1 MEFRKPYP
9 SPTTKGITFE
19 LPSRTVQSDREGTD
33 LKILLEKYVETGE
46 IPAVQ
51 LPVGEPLD
59 GDFTGLPDFQEMQN
73 MLIDIQEQFDALPSK
88 VREKF
93 ANNPMAMV
101 QFLQDEKNVEEAVKL
116 GLIER
121 REPDV
126 KKPIEVVVVNS
137 GDSGSSD
144 GGDNA

>member
-46 IPAVQ
+46 IPTVQ
-51 LPVGEPLD
+51 LPGGEPLD

-93 ANNPMAMV
+93 ANDPIAMV
-101 QFLQDEKNVEEAVKL
+101 QFLQDENNIEEAVKL
-116 GLIER
+116 GLMER

-126 KKPIEVVVVNS
+126 KKPVEVVVVNRD
-137 GDSGSSD
+137 DSGASH

>member
-33 LKILLEKYVETGE
+33 LKILLEKYVDTGE
-46 IPAVQ
+46 IPTVQ

-73 MLIDIQEQFDALPSK
+73 MLIDIQEQFDSLPSK

-93 ANNPMAMV
+93 ANDPMAMV
-101 QFLQDEKNVEEAVKL
+101 QFLQDENNIEEAVNL
-116 GLIER
+116 GLMER

-126 KKPIEVVVVNS
+126 KKPVEVVVVNRD
-137 GDSGSSD
+137 DSGSSD

>member
-46 IPAVQ
+46 IPTVQ

-93 ANNPMAMV
+93 ANDPMAMV
-101 QFLQDEKNVEEAVKL
+101 QFLQDENNIEEAVKL
-116 GLIER
+116 GLMER

-126 KKPIEVVVVNS
+126 KKPVEVVVVNS
-137 GDSGSSD
+137 
-144 GGDNA
+144 DNSTAPRDNPNT

>member
-46 IPAVQ
+46 IPTVQ

-93 ANNPMAMV
+93 ANDPMAMV
-101 QFLQDEKNVEEAVKL
+101 QFLQDENNIEEAVKL
-116 GLIER
+116 GLMER

-126 KKPIEVVVVNS
+126 KKPVEVVVVNS
-137 GDSGSSD
+137 VNSGDSH

>member
-9 SPTTKGITFE
+9 SPTTKGIIFE

-46 IPAVQ
+46 IPTVQ

-73 MLIDIQEQFDALPSK
+73 MLIDIQNQFDALPSK

-93 ANNPMAMV
+93 ANDPIAMV
-101 QFLQDEKNVEEAVKL
+101 QFLQDDNNIEEAVKL
-116 GLIER
+116 GLMER
-121 REPDV
+121 SGPDV
-126 KKPIEVVVVNS
+126 KKPVEVVVVNRD
-137 GDSGSSD
+137 DSGASH

>member
-33 LKILLEKYVETGE
+33 LKILLEKYVDTGE
-46 IPAVQ
+46 IPTVQ

-93 ANNPMAMV
+93 ANDPMAMV
-101 QFLQDEKNVEEAVKL
+101 QFLQDENNIEEAVKL
-116 GLIER
+116 GLMER

-126 KKPIEVVVVNS
+126 KKPVEVVVVNS
-137 GDSGSSD
+137 DDSTAPRD
-144 GGDNA
+144 DPNT